1 MQQSRPLTLRQA
13 VVSNALWFVGSLA
26 LAFLIWMTASAQR
39 DPIEERRL
47 SERATI
53 QFALAENMLIAQVS
67 SDSVALR
74 VRGQRSALSLLTADD
89 ITINA
94 DLTALAPGTHQ
105 VELTATTRRERITVD
120 TIPRQVAVTIELLGN
135 RLVPVRVEII
145 GEPPPGYEYDAAE
158 YETLEVNVSGAASAV
173 EQVDA
178 AVLSLDL
185 TAQRSDL
192 TTTARLTAIDLE
204 NTVVESVMLNPD
216 VVVVTVPVRQR
227 PDVREVSVQPNLIGV
242 DNLPLGYLFTSLSYE
257 PRSVLVSGSPD
268 LLNSLPETFFT
279 APIDLSNRT
288 TDFEMSV
295 PVVLPARE
303 LVILSG
309 QTITVSLNIT
319 AQTAS
324 RQFDDVPVEIIG
336 LSEGLEATLSPAS
349 VTLLITGPQP
359 VLSDIVAR
367 DVRVILDVNNL
378 AAGGYQLTPQPAL
391 AQGLP
396 DGTTISVLPASL
408 DVQIVANSE

>member
-105 VELTATTRRERITVD
+105 VELTATTRRERVTVD
-120 TIPRQVAVTIELLGN
+120 TIPRQVAVTIELLGS

-185 TAQRSDL
+185 MAQRSDL

-204 NTVVESVMLNPD
+204 NTVVESVTLNPD

-378 AAGGYQLTPQPAL
+378 TAGGYQLTPQPAL

-408 DVQIVANSE
+408 DVQIVASGG